1 MFFIRTQG
9 KAWGAAHAR
18 KAQWGPGMS
27 VVDFMRLSR
36 FAAPVLAAAVAW
48 PLPAA
53 AETPVHL
60 KLDRKIDGPAAPFF
74 VAIDKG
80 YFKAEGL
87 DVTIEAPAADPQEAA
102 KQLATAHYDL
112 ATADLSLVIELRDL
126 GVTAAKAV
134 FVVFDKPPA
143 AVIARRSRGLATP
156 SDLAGKTLAAPA
168 NEPASARWP
177 IFAKRN
183 GIDPDK
189 VMVEIVG
196 QPVRDPMLASG
207 EVDAITGRGFISYI
221 DLIEHGVPKGDLVVW
236 QMADYGVELY
246 GATIVASETFMSEKP
261 DAIRGFLRAY
271 VKALKD
277 TVRDPASAIESVL
290 RRSDGAK
297 KDIELER
304 LRMAIADNIVT
315 PAVRTGGF
323 GAIDPARFAVALD
336 QLALIYK
343 FKSREKAG
351 ASFDPSFLPPA
362 NERSVSNTASR

>member
-1 MFFIRTQG
+1 MAIIDLT
-9 KAWGAAHAR
+9 
-18 KAQWGPGMS
+18 
-27 VVDFMRLSR
+27 RLSR
-36 FAAPVLAAAVAW
+36 LAAPLIVAALVW

-53 AETPVHL
+53 AETTVHL

-87 DVTIEAPAADPQEAA
+87 DVNIDAPAPDPQDAA
-102 KQLATAHYDL
+102 KELATAHYDL
-112 ATADLSLVIELRDL
+112 AVADLNLVIELGDL

-143 AVIARRSRGLATP
+143 AIIARRSRGLATP
-156 SDLAGKTLAAPA
+156 ADLAGKTLAAPA
-168 NEPASARWP
+168 NEPASGRWP
-177 IFAKRN
+177 IFAKQN

-221 DLIEHGVPKGDLVVW
+221 DLKEHGVPKDDLIVW

-261 DAIRGFLRAY
+261 EAVRGFLRAY
-271 VKALKD
+271 VKALKE
-277 TVRDPASAIESVL
+277 TLRDPASAIESVL

-323 GAIDPARFAVALD
+323 GAIDPARFAIAVD
-336 QLALIYK
+336 QLALIYN
-343 FKSREKAG
+343 FKSKDKAG
-351 ASFDPSFLPPA
+351 GSFDSSFLPPA